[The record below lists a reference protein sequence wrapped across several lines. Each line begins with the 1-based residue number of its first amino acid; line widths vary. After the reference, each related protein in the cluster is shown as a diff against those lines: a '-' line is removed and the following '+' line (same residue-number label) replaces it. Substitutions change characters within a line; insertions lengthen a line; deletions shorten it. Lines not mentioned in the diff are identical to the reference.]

1 MRTHGRLVKNI
12 AGLLLLLALLSLLLP
27 FCKFN
32 AGAGDMT
39 LSGVEVLKTGGKAG
53 YIYFKTGALSDDY
66 ILKSPYTWGD
76 IKQSVLY
83 INNAG
88 GAKIMVFCGAA
99 IVIPIILCFL
109 SMIMLFMAEG
119 KKTMFLPTVFTFAT
133 SAEMVLVLL
142 LFSQLRPFL
151 MVGVYLFTLLNVFAL
166 IFILAGWLTG
176 GYSQPD
182 RRLGRYGND
191 NDKSSDDDND
201 GSRRKRTKRKTR
213 RKKKTKKKKKKDK
226 SSDRND
232 DKKDDKK
239 DEQKNKSS
247 NAVVGKISDGNGIYH
262 GLTWNLTDGNEQA
275 VTIGTTADAMDALA
289 SNSLK
294 NMNAIAE
301 NNCTVTFDAAAKKYK
316 IESHSKAD
324 ILILQDGKVV
334 KWLKNG
340 DSHVVASKAV
350 LQIDGRRD
358 SVRLG

>member
-53 YIYFKTGALSDDY
+53 YTYFKTGALSDDY

-151 MVGVYLFTLLNVFAL
+151 MVGVYLFT
-166 IFILAGWLTG
+166 WKE
-176 GYSQPD
+176 YYP
-182 RRLGRYGND
+182 
-191 NDKSSDDDND
+191 
-201 GSRRKRTKRKTR
+201 
-213 RKKKTKKKKKKDK
+213 
-226 SSDRND
+226 
-232 DKKDDKK
+232 
-239 DEQKNKSS
+239 
-247 NAVVGKISDGNGIYH
+247 
-262 GLTWNLTDGNEQA
+262 
-275 VTIGTTADAMDALA
+275 
-289 SNSLK
+289 
-294 NMNAIAE
+294 
-301 NNCTVTFDAAAKKYK
+301 
-316 IESHSKAD
+316 
-324 ILILQDGKVV
+324 
-334 KWLKNG
+334 
-340 DSHVVASKAV
+340 
-350 LQIDGRRD
+350 GRRIY
-358 SVRLG
+358 GGAWYMG

>member
-1 MRTHGRLVKNI
+1 
-12 AGLLLLLALLSLLLP
+12 
-27 FCKFN
+27 
-32 AGAGDMT
+32 
-39 LSGVEVLKTGGKAG
+39 
-53 YIYFKTGALSDDY
+53 
-66 ILKSPYTWGD
+66 
-76 IKQSVLY
+76 
-83 INNAG
+83 
-88 GAKIMVFCGAA
+88 MVFCGAA

-176 GYSQPD
+176 GYSQPY

-226 SSDRND
+226 NSDRND

-239 DEQKNKSS
+239 DEQKNKNS

-262 GLTWNLTDGNEQA
+262 GLTWNLTDGNEQT

>member
-12 AGLLLLLALLSLLLP
+12 AGILLLLALLSLLLP

-53 YIYFKTGALSDDY
+53 YTYFKTGALSDDY

-133 SAEMVLVLL
+133 SAEMVL
-142 LFSQLRPFL
+142 
-151 MVGVYLFTLLNVFAL
+151 

-226 SSDRND
+226 NSDRND

-239 DEQKNKSS
+239 DEQKNKNS

-262 GLTWNLTDGNEQA
+262 GLTWNLTDGNEQT

>member
-1 MRTHGRLVKNI
+1 MRTYGRLVKNI

-27 FCKFN
+27 FCRFD

-53 YIYFKTGALSDDY
+53 YTYFKTGALSDDY

-99 IVIPIILCFL
+99 IVIPIILCFF

-119 KKTMFLPTVFTFAT
+119 KKTMFLPTLFTLAT
-133 SAEMVLVLL
+133 SAEMVFVLL

-151 MVGVYLFTLLNVFAL
+151 MVGVYLFTLLNVLAL

-176 GYSQPD
+176 GYRQPD
-182 RRLGRYGND
+182 KRFRRYGND
-191 NDKSSDDDND
+191 NDKSSDDND
-201 GSRRKRTKRKTR
+201 GSRRRKTKRKTR
-213 RKKKTKKKKKKDK
+213 RKKKTKKKKKKER
-226 SSDRND
+226 SSDRNND
-232 DKKDDKK
+232 RKDDKK

-247 NAVVGKISDGNGIYH
+247 NAVVGKINDGNGIYH
-262 GLTWNLTDGNEQA
+262 GFTWNFTDGNEKT
-275 VTIGTTADAMDALA
+275 VTIGTTADAMEALE

-294 NMNAIAE
+294 NMDAIAG
-301 NNCTVTFDAAAKKYK
+301 NNCTVTFDKAAGKYSIK
-316 IESHSKAD
+316 SHSKAD

-334 KWLKNG
+334 KCLKSG
-340 DSHVVASKAV
+340 DRCELISKSV
-350 LQIDGRRD
+350 LQIDGKRD
-358 SVRLG
+358 FVRLG